1 LGKQKNKAGTKLER
15 EVASR
20 FGVVPNFFKSAP
32 EAPEVGNS
40 FWQFSKSAYLDS
52 PLPPLLKERLF
63 VYLSRFCE
71 VRYCIIRHFGFLIG
85 KGHPS
90 GDPEATATAIQEA
103 IALLK
108 RPVPWARD
116 MEGVYVRLAGLEAPL
131 PGWPEP
137 GSELEDLVFACATLM
152 FVEPHRNDRVRRTLR
167 TALGPR
173 PFELLM
179 AFLAFVRMG
188 HYWTL
193 THPEIEIDADMERLL
208 RANKELARLL
218 LDDPEAHRATPSR
231 RPAAELTTER
241 PTRAR
246 HRGRKTCDL
255 DWHVAG
261 QVHLQRVR
269 HGLSLNQLAGRVGIS
284 PQQLFKYEQGTNR
297 ITVARL
303 YVIAQELG
311 VPIAS
316 FFRGFRPDER

>member
-1 LGKQKNKAGTKLER
+1 
-15 EVASR
+15 
-20 FGVVPNFFKSAP
+20 
-32 EAPEVGNS
+32 
-40 FWQFSKSAYLDS
+40 
-52 PLPPLLKERLF
+52 
-63 VYLSRFCE
+63 
-71 VRYCIIRHFGFLIG
+71 
-85 KGHPS
+85 
-90 GDPEATATAIQEA
+90 
-103 IALLK
+103 
-108 RPVPWARD
+108 
-116 MEGVYVRLAGLEAPL
+116 
-131 PGWPEP
+131 
-137 GSELEDLVFACATLM
+137 
-152 FVEPHRNDRVRRTLR
+152 
-167 TALGPR
+167 
-173 PFELLM
+173 
-179 AFLAFVRMG
+179 
-188 HYWTL
+188 
-193 THPEIEIDADMERLL
+193 L